1 MKKISFLSLLFSAF
15 FLVIISCDQKPPK
28 NSRVAQAMRGK
39 ALFMEKCVQ
48 CHGEDGKGLKLD
60 TLATQ
65 PADLTEIMWNRRVK
79 EFPILEIANI
89 IDGRKMA
96 EAHGTRAMPIW
107 GEVFAKEE
115 YLDEKEIKGKM
126 AELIAYLMSIQG
138 S

>member
-1 MKKISFLSLLFSAF
+1 MKKLSFSALLFSAIF
-15 FLVIISCDQKPPK
+15 MIAISCDQKPPK
-28 NSRVAQAMRGK
+28 NSRVAQAMRGQEIFK
-39 ALFMEKCVQ
+39 EKCVK
-48 CHGEDGKGLKLD
+48 CHGEDGKGLKVD
-60 TLATQ
+60 SLATQ

-79 EFPILEIANI
+79 EFPILEIANL

-107 GEVFAKEE
+107 GEVFAEEE
-115 YLDEKEIKGKM
+115 YLDEKQIKGKM